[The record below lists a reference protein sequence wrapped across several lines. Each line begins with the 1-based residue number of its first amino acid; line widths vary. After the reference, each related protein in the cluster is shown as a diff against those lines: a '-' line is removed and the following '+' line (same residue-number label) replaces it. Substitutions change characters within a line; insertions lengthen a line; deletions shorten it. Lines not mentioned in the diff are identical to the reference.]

1 MYFHHI
7 CFSFNYIHSFFQYF
21 FFFSI
26 NWKLNFQ
33 SYFKSLLLKY
43 NSSYSYRRR
52 IFTWYF
58 RQLKIEKDFPSG
70 TIRLMIDKSCRDETT
85 EERFVLD
92 LIFPVHSFSISF
104 NIDWIPQ
111 WLGRIRYLKKWYP
124 MVARKKKGR
133 RDVLKGARPSDIF
146 TYSLFC
152 DWKYLDEYERKPF
165 TVNLSYLF
173 SRTIFIILVFLK
185 MFQLIYHCFK
195 Y

>member
-124 MVARKKKGR
+124 MVARKKK
-133 RDVLKGARPSDIF
+133 DVATFWKAPDRQIF
-146 TYSLFC
+146 SHTACFVTGNISMNTRENRLPLIFHTFFPVQFLLSWYS
-152 DWKYLDEYERKPF
+152 
-165 TVNLSYLF
+165 
-173 SRTIFIILVFLK
+173 
-185 MFQLIYHCFK
+185 
-195 Y
+195 